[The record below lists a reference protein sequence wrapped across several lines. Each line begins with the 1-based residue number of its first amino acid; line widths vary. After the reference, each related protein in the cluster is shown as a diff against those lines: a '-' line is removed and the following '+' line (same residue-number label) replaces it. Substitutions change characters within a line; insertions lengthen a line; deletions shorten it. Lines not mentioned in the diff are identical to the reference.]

1 MLDDTTF
8 AMLRDIGRDLF
19 LRGLIS
25 SHAGNMSVRKG
36 RTIWITRRG
45 SMLGRLR
52 MEDMVGVDIEK
63 TDAHVLMASSELA
76 IHRAV
81 YETTSA
87 LAFIHAHPPYATLL
101 SMMRDEIIPID
112 SEGSY
117 LFKKV
122 PVVIVE
128 KTIGSQEAGGVISEA
143 LQDYK
148 LVMMRGH
155 GSFARGD
162 VLEDAYMYTSS
173 LEASSFYAYH
183 MEDGRNT
190 ASFPTSTKS
199 GRRHS

>member
-25 SHAGNMSVRKG
+25 SHAGNMSVRVG

-52 MEDMVGVDIEK
+52 KEDMVDVDIEK
-63 TDAHVLMASSELA
+63 TDAHVLTASSELA

-87 LAFIHAHPPYATLL
+87 LALIHAHPPFATLL
-101 SMMRDEIIPID
+101 SMMQEEITPID
-112 SEGSY
+112 FEGSY
-117 LFKKV
+117 LLKKV
-122 PVVIVE
+122 PVIVVE
-128 KTIGSQEAGGVISEA
+128 KAMGSEETATRVSER
-143 LQDYK
+143 LQDCK
-148 LVMMRGH
+148 VVMMRGH

-162 VLEDAYMYTSS
+162 TPEEAYMFTSS
-173 LEASSFYAYH
+173 LEASSFYVYH
-183 MEDGRNT
+183 MKQAKE
-190 ASFPTSTKS
+190 
-199 GRRHS
+199 